1 MAMTETDELSFVSI
15 EGRTL
20 PHSHAELVQTPRG
33 WHVELDD
40 VPPDSCP
47 LVKQEC
53 EIALETWAGDRHAG
67 TVVADFVT
75 ENGAYVLLSGIGH
88 LRLIASADAA

>member
-53 EIALETWAGDRHAG
+53 EIALEAWDGDRYAG

-75 ENGAYVLLSGIGH
+75 EDGGYVLLTGIGA
-88 LRLIASADAA
+88 LRLIASAGAA

>member
-1 MAMTETDELSFVSI
+1 MTESSDALSLVSMD
-15 EGRTL
+15 GRTL

-47 LVKQEC
+47 LLKREC
-53 EIALETWAGDRHAG
+53 EIALEAWDGDRYAG

-75 ENGAYVLLSGIGH
+75 AGGYVLLTGVGA
-88 LRLIASADAA
+88 LRQIAAVDAE

>member
-1 MAMTETDELSFVSI
+1 MTETDELSFVSMD
-15 EGRTL
+15 GRTL

-47 LVKQEC
+47 LVKQKC
-53 EIALETWAGDRHAG
+53 AIALEAWDGDRYAG
-67 TVVADFVT
+67 TVVADFVSA
-75 ENGAYVLLSGIGH
+75 ERYVLLTGIGA
-88 LRLIASADAA
+88 LRLIATADVE

>member
-1 MAMTETDELSFVSI
+1 MTKTSHELSFVSMD
-15 EGRTL
+15 GRRL

-33 WHVELDD
+33 WHVELAD

-47 LVKQEC
+47 LVKREC
-53 EIALETWAGDRHAG
+53 EITLETSDGDRYAA

-75 ENGAYVLLSGIGH
+75 AEGYVLLTGIGA
-88 LRLIASADAA
+88 LRQIAAADAE

>member
-1 MAMTETDELSFVSI
+1 MTESSDALSLVSMD
-15 EGRTL
+15 GRTL

-47 LVKQEC
+47 LLKREC
-53 EIALETWAGDRHAG
+53 EIALEAWDGDRYAG
-67 TVVADFVT
+67 TVVADFVAK
-75 ENGAYVLLSGIGH
+75 GGYVLLTGIGA
-88 LRLIASADAA
+88 LRLIATADVE

>member
-1 MAMTETDELSFVSI
+1 MAMTETDELSFVSMD
-15 EGRTL
+15 GRTL
-20 PHSHAELVQTPRG
+20 PHSHAELVQITRG

-53 EIALETWAGDRHAG
+53 EIALEAWDGDRYAG

-75 ENGAYVLLSGIGH
+75 AGGAYVLLTGIGP
-88 LRLIASADAA
+88 LRLIATADAA